1 MPDRMLAPLDDLPSF
16 NEPLKKAIPFLMPLG
31 GPNDVHVTLPPEKEN
46 RKIRFQEEI
55 LVTEIEN
62 RFFLNDFPE
71 DDDEGSYE
79 IEIVEDD
86 GDADFYLEIVD
97 GEVFYVFET
106 EDDISLEE
114 DEFEMELDNDNQ
126 QSSKDD
132 LTDQLNSSM
141 FNINLED
148 MMAPD
153 LEESVHSN
161 KESTEGPPME
171 IAFEPDPALV
181 DSFNQ
186 SGHFGD
192 LENFMEPSEEEQS
205 EKAAA
210 TSTSNP
216 LDNMMEEEPEPP
228 RSKNQRLVSE
238 ETLEL
243 MEDEPAKPA
252 QKESEKPS
260 SSAIVN
266 DNKPLSAAPSTT
278 PSWKKNIN
286 TESTTARLVQP
297 SQQSDDPS
305 ASQNTGAEPSLS
317 AGEPSGSGYSSP
329 TPGSPSR
336 ATKSI
341 LRCNMPSPVKKPKK
355 SSRPK
360 DKKGAKTVSKTYVR
374 ADQLDGEHRVY
385 SWAKPDWTTKN
396 TQLRPT
402 GRAEKLREGKLEAP
416 ITFFP
421 KKPVNEGLKET
432 EVDTEAMI
440 RKAMNAK
447 SVSFFGHK
455 KNLKVSLNGSKLREG
470 QDIVKPITKATVR
483 VESAHINKVA
493 NPGVLKST
501 ATGDQVRKG
510 ATLAAPVTFPKIK
523 LDHTNRVANK
533 NVLKNKGVET
543 ATKKQYEWS
552 KPDWMK
558 KPQLR
563 TTAIGEAVKQGA
575 DLQGP
580 ITQAPHT
587 RRKSFDGNDYS
598 SSGSLS
604 SDAGRSDEAVVPP
617 RRGRRAPPRATSLPS
632 SNISQISAISDED
645 SNDGCDV
652 SSYDGERL
660 KKANEPSE
668 RQQRLARMA
677 QRWQKEDP

>member
-1 MPDRMLAPLDDLPSF
+1 MPADRMLAALNELPSF

-31 GPNDVHVTLPPEKEN
+31 GPNDTHVTLPPEKEN

-114 DEFEMELDNDNQ
+114 DEFEMELDHDNQ
-126 QSSKDD
+126 QAKDG

-153 LEESVHSN
+153 LEESEHN
-161 KESTEGPPME
+161 KKESPEGPPME
-171 IAFEPDPALV
+171 IACMME
-181 DSFNQ
+181 SFNQ

-192 LENFMEPSEEEQS
+192 GDLENLMEPSEEDQS
-205 EKAAA
+205 EKVDA
-210 TSTSNP
+210 TPSNP
-216 LDNMMEEEPEPP
+216 LDDIMEEEPEPP
-228 RSKNQRLVSE
+228 RSKNHRLVSE
-238 ETLEL
+238 ETLVL
-243 MEDEPAKPA
+243 MEEEPAKP
-252 QKESEKPS
+252 
-260 SSAIVN
+260 SASVIVN
-266 DNKPLSAAPSTT
+266 DNKPLSADPKPAGQATT
-278 PSWKKNIN
+278 TTTSWEKNIN
-286 TESTTARLVQP
+286 TESTTARLVQQP
-297 SQQSDDPS
+297 QQSDDPS
-305 ASQNTGAEPSLS
+305 ASQTTGLS
-317 AGEPSGSGYSSP
+317 AGEPSASGYSSP

-336 ATKSI
+336 TTKSI

-355 SSRPK
+355 ATRPK
-360 DKKGAKTVSKTYVR
+360 EKKATKTVSKTYVR

-396 TQLRPT
+396 TQLRRT

-421 KKPVNEGLKET
+421 KKPVNEGLKEV

-483 VESAHINKVA
+483 VESAHLNKVA

-563 TTAIGEAVKQGA
+563 MTAIGEAVKQGA

-587 RRKSFDGNDYS
+587 RRKSFDGNDFS

-645 SNDGCDV
+645 STDCCDV
-652 SSYDGERL
+652 NSYDGERL
-660 KKANEPSE
+660 KKENELSE

-677 QRWQKEDP
+677 QRWQNEDP